1 MQRDSLLQLTK
12 LFGGH
17 VLDLSHETVI
27 LQLCAK
33 SSRVDAFL
41 KLLKPYGIIE
51 SSRSGVMA
59 MARSQLDFD
68 DDAQSSEYEE
78 VGSGVDATMLPP
90 G

>member
-1 MQRDSLLQLTK
+1 MQRDSLIALAK
-12 LFGGH
+12 LFSGNI
-17 VLDLSHETVI
+17 LDVSHESVI

-59 MARSQLDFD
+59 MSRSQLDFD
-68 DDAQSSEYEE
+68 EESEE
-78 VGSGVDATMLPP
+78 SGIEDNSDQVDLTMLPP